1 MKVISLENS
10 LDPLKRRFNADKDK
24 LRFLAIVSPT

>member
-1 MKVISLENS
+1 MKVISLANS
-10 LDPLKRRFNADKDK
+10 IDPLKRRFNADKGK